1 MPDPTPLSPITLTLD
16 RPDAAY
22 VPGEPITGTVAWE
35 IPGELD
41 RVVLRLFWH
50 TEGKG
55 TQDVGV
61 AEEVVFDL
69 VSPREQRDFAF
80 AGLIEPYS
88 FSGSLVSILWAVEAI
103 AEPVGE
109 VARVSLTF
117 SPTGQEVRPA

>member
-1 MPDPTPLSPITLTLD
+1 MPDPNLHSPITLTLD
-16 RPDAAY
+16 RDDAAY
-22 VPGEPITGTVAWE
+22 VPGEPITGTVAWD

-61 AEEVVFDL
+61 AEEIVFDL
-69 VSPREQRDFAF
+69 VSSREARPFAF

-88 FSGSLVSILWAVEAI
+88 FSGTLVSIIWSVEAI
-103 AEPVGE
+103 AEPISE
-109 VARVSLTF
+109 VARLPLIF
-117 SPTGQEVRPA
+117 SPTGQEVRPV